1 MIGSVGGFVEVNG
14 VVYAYG
20 FNGFQLLVA
29 IFGVIAFATRKSS
42 WALAYSVLLGLV
54 AMTAVAVMV
63 YCVVVITTVGTV
75 GCSSLNDSDASNT
88 CGLFVGTALTII
100 AVVLGI
106 ASCIWLMC
114 LGCGISYYKGLKRIE
129 TGTTYVILPGGQQQ
143 QQQQGGYPQQQ
154 YSQQQ
159 YVQQPV
165 QYAQQPVQ
173 YAHAQ
178 YQPPQMSIA
187 PPSEVPGVFKQ

>member
-1 MIGSVGGFVEVNG
+1 MGGFVEVNG

-63 YCVVVITTVGTV
+63 YCVIIITTVGTV
-75 GCSSLNDSDASNT
+75 GCSSLDDSDASNT

-100 AVVLGI
+100 TVVLGI

-114 LGCGISYYKGLKRIE
+114 LGCGISYYKGLKAVE

-143 QQQQGGYPQQQ
+143 QQGYPQQQ

-173 YAHAQ
+173 YAQQPVQFAQQQ
-178 YQPPQMSIA
+178 YQAPQMSIA